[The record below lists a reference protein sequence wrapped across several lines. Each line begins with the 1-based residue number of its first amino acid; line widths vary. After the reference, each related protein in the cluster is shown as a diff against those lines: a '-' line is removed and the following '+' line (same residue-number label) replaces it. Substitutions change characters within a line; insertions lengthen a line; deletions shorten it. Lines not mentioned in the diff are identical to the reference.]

1 MSSKRK
7 QRLRDQKK
15 LKGCVPPRLQ
25 SSWECLRDRKNTGLG
40 GEPRPTMDQIWPS
53 EKKVGNV
60 QITYQKARCILRVG
74 RQPGDP
80 TSRENKHYHK
90 YELAKAKHWW
100 INRCPWSTL
109 ETSGLSRV
117 RLLHTHG
124 LQHTSFPELAQTH
137 VHWVGDAIQ
146 PSHSLSSTSPLPY
159 IFPSIRVFSNEFFL
173 HIRQP
178 KYCSFSFSISPSNGY
193 SGLISFRINWMDLQA
208 VQGTLKSLIQP
219 HISKASIF
227 QCSTFFL
234 VQLSHPYM
242 TTGKNIALTRR
253 TKVMSLAK

>member
-1 MSSKRK
+1 M
-7 QRLRDQKK
+7 

-74 RQPGDP
+74 RQPGDL

-109 ETSGLSRV
+109 DTSGLSRV
-117 RLLHTHG
+117 WLLHTHG

-137 VHWVGDAIQ
+137 VHWVGDAIH
-146 PSHSLSSTSPLPY
+146 PSHSLSSTSPPALY
-159 IFPSIRVFSNEFFL
+159 LSQHQGLFKWVGSSYQTAKVLQFQFQHQSFQWIFRTDFL
-173 HIRQP
+173 
-178 KYCSFSFSISPSNGY
+178 
-193 SGLISFRINWMDLQA
+193 
-208 VQGTLKSLIQP
+208 
-219 HISKASIF
+219 
-227 QCSTFFL
+227 
-234 VQLSHPYM
+234 
-242 TTGKNIALTRR
+242 
-253 TKVMSLAK
+253 